1 LDILISELDLAREE
15 RHLFHWKFKFHLH
28 ITAVAVAQPLRKMKI
43 LNFSQKIDF
52 K

>member
-1 LDILISELDLAREE
+1 MQTSKKRP
-15 RHLFHWKFKFHLH
+15 